1 MKSFK
6 PTNWSIENKIPVYI
20 LAISI
25 IIMGFVSYV
34 NLPKEQFPDIV
45 IPTIVVQTIYP
56 GTTPSDIE
64 MLITRQIEKQL
75 KSVTGIKRVTSQSLP
90 DVSVIIVEFATNV
103 TPAVAKQRVTDAVD
117 KSKSDLPNDLQ
128 KEPMIQEIEFSE
140 FPIMFVN
147 IVGDMEPY
155 RLKTYADDLQE
166 KIEAF
171 KEITRVDIIG
181 APEREF
187 QVNVDLFKMTASGL
201 SFSDIERAISAENV
215 NFSTGEIVLGGIR
228 RDLRLKSEFKNTDDI
243 KNIVVKTAKGNPV
256 YIRDVADVRDDFKEQ
271 QNFARLNGK
280 PVITLSVIKRSGENL
295 IEASE
300 KINTLVQEYEKTKMP
315 QGAKIIVTGDRS
327 VSTKTN
333 LDDLVNSVIIG
344 FILVVLVLMFFLGVR
359 DSIFVGLSVPL
370 SSFLAFLLMPMLGF
384 SFNVVVTFTF
394 LLALGIVVDDAIVVI
409 ENTHRLYTK
418 EHLEIRNAAKTSA
431 GEVFIPVL
439 TGTLTTL
446 APFIPLLF
454 FPGIVGKFMYFLPV
468 IMIITLLA
476 SLFVAFIINPV
487 LAAEYMHVDR
497 TLYRNPKNI
506 HKISIVIFVFGILFH
521 LLKFHAIGNLLF
533 LFVILGYLN
542 KYIVTPILIKGFQER
557 LFPYII
563 GLYKSTLRFALRG
576 KNPYYIIYGMIGMF
590 IFTMIL
596 FGMFPPKVNFFP
608 EAEPNFVYVYVK
620 LPIGTDARVTDSVT
634 KIVENKVYNLIG
646 HNNPIVKS
654 VIANVGIGAGDPN
667 NPDRAVIPYKGKITI
682 AFVDFA
688 KRGGKSTQKYL
699 DEIRTNIKNLPGT
712 EILVEKENNG
722 PPTGKPINIEISGD
736 KLDELINIEGL
747 VRQRISDADIAGIE
761 KLNSDIQQNKP
772 EILLT
777 VNRSRA
783 NNEGL
788 SSGQIGM
795 ALRTAI
801 FGKEASKFR
810 DDKDEYSIQIRL
822 DPKYRNDLNSLLN
835 MPISFRDMATGSF
848 RQIPISAVADVSY
861 IYSFESIKRKNQK
874 RTIILSSNV
883 LTGYNAIQ
891 INSQIEKITAS
902 LPLPKGYEIKLT
914 GQQED
919 QQEAGNFIVTSFF
932 VSIALILLILVTQ
945 FNSTIKPFIIITQV
959 LLSTIGVFLGFILF
973 RFTVSVVMT
982 GIGIV
987 ALAGIVVK
995 NGIILIDFIELLRQ
1009 KKGRIRDIIIQGG
1022 SIRFNP
1028 VILTASATTLGVV
1041 PLAFGFNIN
1050 FATLL
1055 SEFRP
1060 QIFIGGDS
1068 ASFWGPLAWAIIF
1081 GLTFATFLTLVVV
1094 PCMYFIQYRYMVGRA
1109 RKKELKVFYLRKKLL
1124 ENQNS

>member
-6 PTNWSIENKIPVYI
+6 PTNWAIENKIPVYI
-20 LAISI
+20 LAIAI
-25 IIMGFVSYV
+25 IIMGFVSYI

-45 IPTIVVQTIYP
+45 IPTIIVQTIYP
-56 GTTPSDIE
+56 GTTPADIE

-75 KSVTGIKRVTSQSLP
+75 KSVSGIKRVSSQSLP
-90 DVSVIIVEFATNV
+90 DVSVIIVEFTTNV
-103 TPAVAKQRVTDAVD
+103 VPAVAKQRVTDAVD

-128 KEPMIQEIEFSE
+128 KDPVIREIEFSE
-140 FPIMFVN
+140 FPILYVN
-147 IVGDMEPY
+147 IAGDMEPY

-166 KIEAF
+166 RIEAL

-187 QVNVDLFKMTASGL
+187 QVNIDLFKMTVAGL
-201 SFSDIERAISAENV
+201 SFSDIERAIGSENV
-215 NFSTGEIVLGGIR
+215 NFSCGELVLGGVR

-243 KNIVVKTAKGNPV
+243 KNIVVKSSKGNPV

-295 IEASE
+295 IEAAE
-300 KINTLVQEYEKTKMP
+300 KINRLVEEYEKTEMP
-315 QGAKIIVTGDRS
+315 LGAKIIVTGDRS

-344 FILVVLVLMFFLGVR
+344 FVLVVLVLMFFLGLR
-359 DSIFVGLSVPL
+359 DSIFVALSVPL

-384 SFNVVVTFTF
+384 SFNVIVTFTF
-394 LLALGIVVDDAIVVI
+394 LLALGIIVDDAIVVI

-418 EHLEIRNAAKTSA
+418 EHFEIRNAAKASA
-431 GEVFIPVL
+431 GEVFVPVL

-476 SLFVAFIINPV
+476 SLFVAFIINPM
-487 LAAEYMHVDR
+487 LAAEYMHVDK
-497 TLYRNPKNI
+497 TIYRNPNRV
-506 HKISIVIFVFGILFH
+506 HIVAAILAVLGLLFH
-521 LLKFHAIGNLLF
+521 LMNFPAIGNLLF
-533 LFVILGYLN
+533 LLVILGYLN
-542 KYIVTPILIKGFQER
+542 EYLISPILIKGFQER
-557 LFPYII
+557 VFPFII
-563 GLYKSTLRFALRG
+563 GLYKSTLRFTLKGR
-576 KNPYYIIYGMIGMF
+576 NPYYIFAGMICMF
-590 IFTMIL
+590 VFTIIL
-596 FGMFPPKVNFFP
+596 FGIFPPKVNFFP
-608 EAEPNFVYVYVK
+608 ESEPNFVYVYIK
-620 LPIGTDARVTDSVT
+620 LPIGTDAIVTDSVT
-634 KIVENKVYNLIG
+634 REVEKKVYKIIG
-646 HNNPIVKS
+646 RNNPIVKS

-667 NPDRAVIPYKGKITI
+667 NPDMAVISYKGKITV
-682 AFVDFA
+682 AFEDFA
-688 KRGGKSTQKYL
+688 KRGGVSTQKYL
-699 DEIRTNIKNLPGT
+699 DEIRASIKNLPGAQ
-712 EILVEKENNG
+712 ILVEKENNG
-722 PPTGKPINIEISGD
+722 PPTGKAINIEISGD
-736 KLDELINIEGL
+736 KLDELIKIEDQI
-747 VRQRISDADIAGIE
+747 RQGIIDAGIGGIE
-761 KLNSDIQQNKP
+761 KLNSDIQQNKS

-783 NNEGL
+783 NAEGI
-788 SSGQIGM
+788 SSAQIGM
-795 ALRTAI
+795 ILRTAI

-835 MPISFRDMATGSF
+835 MPISYRDMATGMF
-848 RQIPISAVADVSY
+848 RQIPISAVADISY
-861 IYSFESIKRKNQK
+861 IYSFASINRKNQK

-883 LTGYNAIQ
+883 LTGYNATLINKQ
-891 INSQIEKITAS
+891 IAKVASS
-902 LPLPKGYEIKLT
+902 LPLSNGYDIKLT

-919 QQEAGNFIVTSFF
+919 QQEAGNFLATSFF

-945 FNSTIKPFIIITQV
+945 FNSTVKPFIIITQV
-959 LLSTIGVFLGFILF
+959 VLSTIGVFLGFLVF
-973 RFTVSVVMT
+973 RFTISVVMT

-995 NGIILIDFIELLRQ
+995 NGIILIDFIELLR
-1009 KKGRIRDIIIQGG
+1009 KGKGRIKDIIVKGG

-1041 PLAFGFNIN
+1041 PLALGFNIN
-1050 FATLL
+1050 FATLF
-1055 SEFRP
+1055 SEFNP
-1060 QIFIGGDS
+1060 HIFIGGDS
-1068 ASFWGPLAWAIIF
+1068 AAFWGPLAWAIIF

-1094 PCMYFIQYRYMVGRA
+1094 PCMYYIQYRYMVGRA
-1109 RKKELKVFYLRKKLL
+1109 RKKELKIYYLRKKQSEL
-1124 ENQNS
+1124 SK

>member
-1 MKSFK
+1 MKFFK
-6 PTNWSIENKIPVYI
+6 PTNWAIENKIPVYI

-25 IIMGFVSYV
+25 IVMGFVSYV

-56 GTTPSDIE
+56 GTTPADIE

-90 DVSVIIVEFATNV
+90 DVSVIIVEFTTNV

-147 IVGDMEPY
+147 IAGDMEPY
-155 RLKTYADDLQE
+155 RLKSYADDLQE

-187 QVNVDLFKMTASGL
+187 QVNVDLFKMTAAGL
-201 SFSDIERAISAENV
+201 SFNDIERAISAENV
-215 NFSTGEIVLGGIR
+215 NFSTGEIVLGGVR

-243 KNIVVKTAKGNPV
+243 KNIVVKAAKGNPV

-300 KINTLVQEYEKTKMP
+300 KINNLVQEYEKTKMP
-315 QGAKIIVTGDRS
+315 KGAKIIVTGDRS
-327 VSTKTN
+327 ISTKTN

-370 SSFLAFLLMPMLGF
+370 SSFLAFLLMPLLGF

-394 LLALGIVVDDAIVVI
+394 LLALGIIVDDAIVVI

-418 EHLEIRNAAKTSA
+418 EHLEIKMAAKTSA

-487 LAAEYMHVDR
+487 LAAEYMHVDN
-497 TLYRNPKNI
+497 TIYRNPNNI
-506 HKISIVIFVFGILFH
+506 HKIAAVLAGFGILFH
-521 LLKFHAIGNLLF
+521 LLTLHAIGNLLF
-533 LFVILGYLN
+533 LLLLLGYLN
-542 KYIVTPILIKGFQER
+542 QYIVSPILIKGFQER
-557 LFPYII
+557 LFPLII
-563 GLYKSTLRFALRG
+563 GLYKSTLRFALKG
-576 KNPYYIIYGMIGMF
+576 KNPYYIFYGMIGMF
-590 IFTMIL
+590 IFTIIL
-596 FGMFPPKVNFFP
+596 FGIFPPKVNFFP
-608 EAEPNFVYVYVK
+608 EAEPNFVYIYVK
-620 LPIGTDARVTDSVT
+620 LPIGTDAKITDSVT
-634 KIVENKVYNLIG
+634 KIVEEKVYKIIG
-646 HNNPIVKS
+646 RRNPIVKS

-667 NPDRAVIPYKGKITI
+667 NPDRAVIPYKGKISV

-688 KRGGKSTQKYL
+688 KRGGVSTQEYL
-699 DEIRTNIKNLPGT
+699 DEIRNTIKNMPGT
-712 EILVEKENNG
+712 EIRVEKENNG

-736 KLDELINIEGL
+736 KLEDLINIEGQL
-747 VRQRISDADIAGIE
+747 RQGISDADIPGIE

-783 NNEGL
+783 NSEGL

-795 ALRTAI
+795 ALRIAI

-810 DDKDEYSIQIRL
+810 DEKDEYSIQIRL
-822 DPKYRNDLNSLLN
+822 DPKYRDDLNSLLN
-835 MPISFRDMATGSF
+835 MPISYRDMATGMF
-848 RQIPISAVADVSY
+848 RQIPISAVADISY
-861 IYSFESIKRKNQK
+861 IYSFASINRKNQK

-883 LTGYNAIQ
+883 LSGYNATQ
-891 INSQIEKITAS
+891 INSQIAKVAAS

-919 QQEAGNFIVTSFF
+919 QQEAANFIMTSFLI
-932 VSIALILLILVTQ
+932 SIALILLILVTQ

-959 LLSTIGVFLGFILF
+959 ILSTIGVFIGFIIF

-995 NGIILIDFIELLRQ
+995 NGIILIDFIELLR
-1009 KKGRIRDIIIQGG
+1009 KGKGNIRDIIIKGG

-1050 FATLL
+1050 FATLF
-1055 SEFRP
+1055 SEFKP
-1060 QIFIGGDS
+1060 HIFIGGDS

-1094 PCMYFIQYRYMVGRA
+1094 PCMYFIQHRYKVGKA
-1109 RKKELKVFYLRKKLL
+1109 RKKELKIYYLRKKQAAL
-1124 ENQNS
+1124 QK